1 MFELIDPAFPDA
13 ASDDR
18 LVPILSEIMKLQTEI
33 QSAQWEGRD
42 ATSLTQRLRSLNKS
56 YMDGAV
62 YEPKF

>member
-42 ATSLTQRLRSLNKS
+42 CYVIDAAPTVIEQILHGWSGL
-56 YMDGAV
+56 
-62 YEPKF
+62 